1 MCQAPPP
8 AWHVIDVRY
17 ENYSVLI
24 VYCNI
29 ERFSYEEEQ
38 SSDIWY
44 ENRSFQQCLHLLL
57 TNIARLRSFET
68 VFFFF
73 KGSLK
78 GCFYFFFLLLL
89 KTLANGSLRA
99 ISLSPPPT
107 PPFPPFCL
115 TSWAGPH
122 YLITR
127 RSLIQYLKSA
137 DGVFFLVF
145 FFVFYLF
152 TSFRCV
158 SFVVNFWWTK
168 DLLLKRKK
176 MTF

>member
-68 VFFFF
+68 VFF
-73 KGSLK
+73 LK
-78 GCFYFFFLLLL
+78 V
-89 KTLANGSLRA
+89 
-99 ISLSPPPT
+99 P
-107 PPFPPFCL
+107 
-115 TSWAGPH
+115 
-122 YLITR
+122 
-127 RSLIQYLKSA
+127 
-137 DGVFFLVF
+137 
-145 FFVFYLF
+145 
-152 TSFRCV
+152 
-158 SFVVNFWWTK
+158 
-168 DLLLKRKK
+168 
-176 MTF
+176 